1 VSGFRAE
8 LREQTKIQTPAVLQ
22 SRRAD
27 HPGRGSTDNEDDTMK
42 PNSDPIGLCDSPAAE
57 TRLISATPPSLRK
70 RVRAALTDPN
80 VGGRGLRAWLA
91 LVEFDD
97 RPIPENLPA
106 DLFAVYLS
114 DAEAEPLHDCERCGL
129 PVPVRVARRSGH
141 EPTCDREYF
150 ACCPRCGGRTG
161 RHAFWSRNNPA

>member
-1 VSGFRAE
+1 MRPNPESPWQDEAAAAE
-8 LREQTKIQTPAVLQ
+8 ARLLSAV
-22 SRRAD
+22 
-27 HPGRGSTDNEDDTMK
+27 
-42 PNSDPIGLCDSPAAE
+42 PAA
-57 TRLISATPPSLRK
+57 LRT

-97 RPIPENLPA
+97 RPLPDDLPD
-106 DLFAVYLS
+106 DLFAVYLA

-129 PVPVRVARRSGH
+129 PVPVRVARRTGH

-150 ACCPRCGGRTG
+150 TACPHCGGRTG
-161 RHAFWSRNNPA
+161 RHAFWSRTATA